1 MYGPLYAVDN
11 TRYIF
16 PFLQDLV
23 GCGRQLLVLALFV
36 GVSSKPFLFLCFFD
50 LSGSFSAVGVDLRV
64 GQNENIHVHL
74 QSSSMLKMNMSC
86 CSRYYFTQ

>member
-1 MYGPLYAVDN
+1 MYGPLCAVDN

-23 GCGRQLLVLALFV
+23 GCGRQLLV

-50 LSGSFSAVGVDLRV
+50 LSGSFSAVGVDLGV

>member
-11 TRYIF
+11 TRFFF

-64 GQNENIHVHL
+64 GQNQKIYMYTCNLVA
-74 QSSSMLKMNMSC
+74 C
-86 CSRYYFTQ
+86 